1 MSDQLL
7 IVSVHLLIHEV
18 NLTKGIIMA
27 KRFKLKEEN
36 KTKDFSIGQ
45 SRMINRLAQVQL
57 SEMDDDKKLVRSITM
72 NMEQASNMI
81 QALLAIKSSAELPK
95 NKEGHITKAQFVAT
109 MNKVRSQLIE
119 KGGIDTKDVKKKPV
133 VEESI
138 DCLIDVSVEDVPVKK
153 APSKKQKAAAKKE
166 AELDNYVEPAQALED
181 VGTELLKQANLL

>member
-36 KTKDFSIGQ
+36 KTKDFSVGQ

-57 SEMDDDKKLVRSITM
+57 SEMDDDKKLVRFI
-72 NMEQASNMI
+72 MEQASNMI
-81 QALLAIKSSAELPK
+81 QALLAIKSRAELPK
-95 NKEGHITKAQFVAT
+95 NKEGYITKAQFMAT

-133 VEESI
+133 VEESV

-166 AELDNYVEPAQALED
+166 AELDNYVEPAKALED
-181 VGTELLKQANLL
+181 AGTELLKQAGLF

>member
-1 MSDQLL
+1 
-7 IVSVHLLIHEV
+7 
-18 NLTKGIIMA
+18 MA

-166 AELDNYVEPAQALED
+166 AELDNYVEPSQALED